1 MIFNILLQTILHHSY
16 RYSTS
21 CVHTKRPSIFT
32 GGWRAGAKLHIRR
45 RRWSYVRR
53 YYTYNILIWAMDHV
67 ESILRGNS
75 IDAIMY
81 WLVSAVAARFIPCCH
96 RRRSVPIG
104 RRWNLGWVLK
114 LPLFLCCCFFF
125 FVGSYTHAHTSQH
138 ILRPTRRD
146 EDDDFG
152 GLFGASI
159 LLLFRGWLMPRND
172 KRMSR
177 WCGA

>member
-16 RYSTS
+16 RYST
-21 CVHTKRPSIFT
+21 RPASIPNDRVYSPA
-32 GGWRAGAKLHIRR
+32 GGELGPSSTYAAAAGRM
-45 RRWSYVRR
+45 WEGT
-53 YYTYNILIWAMDHV
+53 TYNILIWAMDHV

-114 LPLFLCCCFFF
+114 LPLFLCCFFF